1 MAAIACLDRA
11 RGAKVHPNRPETH
24 AANPVNV
31 VDRSAAAPDYRN
43 EPNQGAEYGAGGDR
57 VSSTRGSDDHG
68 WLAQGASADST
79 EVRAYYDDWAK
90 TYDDTLRQWGYEA
103 PDRVAQRMAARLNP
117 SEAAILD
124 AGCGTGMTG
133 LALQKAGFKAID
145 GLDLSPESVKIAAL
159 CGAYRNVLE
168 HSLEQPLP
176 FAGAAYDGIQCVGV
190 FTYLSDPE
198 AVLREFAR
206 VTRPGGTLIFTQRS
220 DLYESLSF
228 DDRLG
233 KLDAEPGLW
242 HIVDRS
248 EPSPYLPNNPDF
260 ADRVQV
266 IYCVCERR

>member
-1 MAAIACLDRA
+1 
-11 RGAKVHPNRPETH
+11 V
-24 AANPVNV
+24 
-31 VDRSAAAPDYRN
+31 RST
-43 EPNQGAEYGAGGDR
+43 
-57 VSSTRGSDDHG
+57 SGSDDRG

-79 EVRAYYDDWAK
+79 EVRAYYDDWAE

-117 SEAAILD
+117 SQATILD

-133 LALQKAGFKAID
+133 LALQQAGFKMID
-145 GLDLSPESVKIAAL
+145 GLDLSPESVKLAAL
-159 CGAYRNVLE
+159 CGAYRNVVE
-168 HSLEQPLP
+168 HSLAQPLP
-176 FAGAAYDGIQCVGV
+176 FVDAAYDGIQCVGV
-190 FTYLSDPE
+190 FTYLSEPE
-198 AVLREFAR
+198 SVLREFAR

-233 KLDAEPGLW
+233 KLNAEQGLW

-248 EPSPYLPNNPDF
+248 EPSPYLPNHPDF
-260 ADRVQV
+260 ADRIQV